1 MPPNG
6 NGNGGHGQHVDPNQ
20 LPTSFQDAS
29 DLTQKAQTQAW
40 QQAMAKAA
48 ANGGSPWDYI
58 GAIVNGLRASAQA
71 KAAAQSTISSQQK
84 TLAQDVNTRSAPSVV
99 GNNYLNYSH
108 DALYGMVNN
117 GLDAGQVGSNSQS
130 WNKISNSMVSISK
143 TLNTATT
150 STESAWTGTA
160 ADTARGFHTGVSSWT
175 GSASESAQ
183 LVSDNMYNQS
193 QAAQSAKSAVPKPVP
208 YSFTNELQDFFTAP
222 NPAAGWNTI
231 NDKLAAQQ
239 KAHQTA
245 ATAVQSYDH
254 SLAQSA
260 GQMPAMSPPPTF
272 NPSAGGGPGGV
283 GGTGGVGGI
292 GGGSGGGPTTPG
304 GGGVGGGGAGGG
316 TGSGGGGAGGGF
328 GGVPLPPGRGGT
340 SGSGTNGGSGVGVGT
355 GPGTFTS
362 GVGPGGVGPGSPG
375 FNGGGGGSPVGVG
388 SDPSGGFGMP
398 VGGFGGAGFGGGGA
412 AGGSGGG
419 SGFGGG
425 GGSTGGAG
433 GSGGSGL
440 GKSGFGPGGS
450 GGAAGDNS
458 SSAAGARSAAGAAAA
473 EESAL
478 GRGVAGTRGMA
489 GEAGGSGMGAGGMGG
504 GRGQR
509 GKDDEEHKRA
519 SFLVE
524 ADPDSIF
531 GTDERTVPPVIGG

>member
-20 LPTSFQDAS
+20 LPTSYQDAG
-29 DLTQKAQTQAW
+29 DLTQKAQDQAW
-40 QQAMAKAA
+40 QQAMAQAQ
-48 ANGGSPWDYI
+48 ANGGSPWNYI
-58 GAIVNGLRASAQA
+58 GAIVNGMRASAQA
-71 KAAAQSTISSQQK
+71 KAAAQSKISNQQQ
-84 TLAQDVNTRSAPSVV
+84 TLAQDVNTRSAPSVA

-130 WNKISNSMVSISK
+130 WNKISNSMVTISK
-143 TLNTATT
+143 SLNTAAT
-150 STESAWTGTA
+150 STESSWTGTA

-208 YSFTNELQDFFTAP
+208 YSFANELQDFFTAP
-222 NPAAGWNTI
+222 NPAAGMNTI

-239 KAHQTA
+239 KAHQAA

-254 SLAQSA
+254 SLNQSA

-272 NPSAGGGPGGV
+272 SQNAGGGPGGV

-292 GGGSGGGPTTPG
+292 GGGSGGGPTSPG
-304 GGGVGGGGAGGG
+304 GSGVTGGGVGGGS
-316 TGSGGGGAGGGF
+316 GSGGGVAGGGF
-328 GGVPLPPGRGGT
+328 GGVPLPPNRGGT
-340 SGSGTNGGSGVGVGT
+340 SGSGSNGGSGVGVGT

-375 FNGGGGGSPVGVG
+375 FNGGGGGSPVGAG
-388 SDPSGGFGMP
+388 SGPGGGFGMP
-398 VGGFGGAGFGGGGA
+398 IGGFGGTGFGGGGA
-412 AGGSGGG
+412 GGGSGGG
-419 SGFGGG
+419 SGFGSG
-425 GGSTGGAG
+425 GGSAG
-433 GSGGSGL
+433 GSGGAGGGGL

-450 GGAAGDNS
+450 GGATGDNS

-478 GRGVAGTRGMA
+478 GRGVAGTRGVA
-489 GEAGGSGMGAGGMGG
+489 GEPGGSGMGGGMGA